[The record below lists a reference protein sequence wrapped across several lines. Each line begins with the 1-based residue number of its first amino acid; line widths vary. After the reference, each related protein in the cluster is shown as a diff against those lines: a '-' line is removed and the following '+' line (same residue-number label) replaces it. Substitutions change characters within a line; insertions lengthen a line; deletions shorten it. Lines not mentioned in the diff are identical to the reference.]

1 MDIRKL
7 FRKPK
12 KESTPLF
19 CDVCKQSVYSA
30 TTPPGAVIDYRKG
43 KTYTICGSCQSR
55 LELMATES
63 GTLIHGIKDGHG
75 YVDLDRIE
83 RLIKENE

>member
-1 MDIRKL
+1 MDILRVL
-7 FRKPK
+7 RRQK
-12 KESTPLF
+12 KESKSLF
-19 CDVCKQSVYSA
+19 CDVCKESVYSA

-55 LELMATES
+55 LELRATVS
-63 GTLIHGIKDGHG
+63 GILIHGMKNGHG

-83 RLIKENE
+83 RLIKENK